1 MDAASGIGFPV
12 AFGAGLISFLSPCV
26 LPLVPGYISAVAG
39 GQPGEI
45 QTRRVIGPSLAFVGS
60 FSFIFI
66 VLGLLGPA
74 GAARRAHRAGGA
86 QDLRRRDHRHGRRCS
101 CWRRSCRRSAANGTW
116 SGLMQRAGRGGPVLT
131 GAAFAL
137 AWTPCT
143 GPTLGAIVTAAG
155 TSNSASRGAVL
166 LAVYCAGLGVPFLI
180 TGLAFGSATSAFAVI
195 KRHYPLVIGTGGAVL
210 IAMGVL
216 IWTGEFT
223 QLNITVS
230 HWLRPSGCRTSTATP
245 EAPSWPSCLA
255 AGRWRSPAAVRGR
268 HRRRRRSTSGP
279 RHQPQ
284 RRRRR
289 PRPRATTSVS
299 AQSTATVRPVLP
311 MPPPA
316 ACAVRPDLGDGRRRR
331 RGSRPRRGRAAL
343 SQHGARSRAR

>member
-1 MDAASGIGFPV
+1 MDAATGIGIPV

-39 GQPGEI
+39 VTPEDVSAW
-45 QTRRVIGPSLAFVGS
+45 RVIGPSLAFVGS

-66 VLGLLGPA
+66 ALGLLGQ
-74 GAARRAHRAGGA
+74 RA
-86 QDLRRRDHRHGRRCS
+86 L
-101 CWRRSCRRSAANGTW
+101 RSALTGPAALKI
-116 SGLMQRAGRGGPVLT
+116 SGAVIIAMGLLFLAAPFVPALNREWHVDRLMERAGRSGPVLT

-155 TSNSASRGAVL
+155 TSSSASRGALL

-180 TGLAFGSATSAFAVI
+180 TGLAFGTATSAFAVI
-195 KRHYPLVIGTGGAVL
+195 KRHYPLVIGVGGAVL

-230 HWLRPSGCRTSTATP
+230 HWLQTLG
-245 EAPSWPSCLA
+245 
-255 AGRWRSPAAVRGR
+255 
-268 HRRRRRSTSGP
+268 
-279 RHQPQ
+279 
-284 RRRRR
+284 
-289 PRPRATTSVS
+289 
-299 AQSTATVRPVLP
+299 LP
-311 MPPPA
+311 DFNA
-316 ACAVRPDLGDGRRRR
+316 DT
-331 RGSRPRRGRAAL
+331 
-343 SQHGARSRAR
+343 